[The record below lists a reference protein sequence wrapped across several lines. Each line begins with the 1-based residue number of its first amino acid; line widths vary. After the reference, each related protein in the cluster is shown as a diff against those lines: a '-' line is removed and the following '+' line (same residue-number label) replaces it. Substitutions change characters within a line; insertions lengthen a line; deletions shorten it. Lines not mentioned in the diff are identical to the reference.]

1 MPLRTRDHCPR
12 DPGGRSRNQR
22 SKPHATC
29 AFKAP
34 SRIAERRNVSVNPPR
49 GPPANGPPEPYYHH
63 AMTAA
68 GNHQANRP
76 VGRRL
81 ERAGIRDVAAAAG
94 VSITTVSDALN
105 GKGRLPDATR
115 AHVREVADRLGYR
128 PSAAART
135 LRTGRS
141 GLIGLTVTTYGE
153 EPFTFTEFA
162 YFAEMAR
169 AATSAALARGYALVI
184 LPASSRHDVWSNV
197 ALDGTVV
204 IDPSDHDP
212 MVTELV
218 RQGIPVVSDG
228 RPAGSLP
235 VQAWVDN
242 DHEAAVLGILEH
254 LAEAGARRIGLLTGT
269 STDTYT
275 RLSTSA
281 YLSWCERIGQ
291 EPVVESYP
299 AHDPCAGA
307 VAADR
312 LLARPDRPDAVYG
325 LFDPN
330 GTDLLAAAR
339 RYGLRVPEDLLL
351 VCCSES
357 MVYATTEPPITTL
370 SLKPG
375 RIGTAVVQL
384 LIDAIEGVD
393 GGRPVQQ
400 VMPTDLIVRTSS
412 QRRSPRTTVNPPRG
426 PSGG

>member
-1 MPLRTRDHCPR
+1 
-12 DPGGRSRNQR
+12 
-22 SKPHATC
+22 
-29 AFKAP
+29 
-34 SRIAERRNVSVNPPR
+34 
-49 GPPANGPPEPYYHH
+49 
-63 AMTAA
+63 MTAA
-68 GNHQANRP
+68 KHQMTRAT
-76 VGRRL
+76 GRRTGG
-81 ERAGIRDVAAAAG
+81 RAGIRDVAAAAG

-105 GKGRLPDATR
+105 GKGRLPDTTR
-115 AHVREVADRLGYR
+115 RHVRSVADRLGYR

-135 LRTGRS
+135 LRTGKS

-184 LPASSRHDVWSNV
+184 LPATSQRRDFDVWSNV

-212 MVTELV
+212 VVTELV

-228 RPAGSLP
+228 RPGGSLP
-235 VQAWVDN
+235 VTAWVDN
-242 DHEAAVLGILEH
+242 DHEAAVTGLLDH
-254 LAEAGARRIGLLTGT
+254 LAAAGARRIGLLTGT

-275 RLSTSA
+275 RLSTTA
-281 YLSWCERIGQ
+281 YLDWCARARQ
-291 EPVVESYP
+291 DPVYEAYP
-299 AHDPCAGA
+299 AHDPCASA

-312 LLARPDRPDAVYG
+312 LLARADRPDAVYG

-339 RYGLRVPEDLLL
+339 RYGLRVPDDLLL

-357 MVYATTEPPITTL
+357 GVYATTEPPITTL

-375 RIGTAVVQL
+375 RIGTAVIHL
-384 LIDAIEGVD
+384 LIDAIEGAA
-393 GGRPVQQ
+393 GRAQGSHQ
-400 VMPTDLIVRTSS
+400 VMPTELIVRASS
-412 QRRSPRTTVNPPRG
+412 QRARCPAPRLPHATLAAPRTPPAADQ
-426 PSGG
+426 

>member
-1 MPLRTRDHCPR
+1 
-12 DPGGRSRNQR
+12 
-22 SKPHATC
+22 
-29 AFKAP
+29 
-34 SRIAERRNVSVNPPR
+34 
-49 GPPANGPPEPYYHH
+49 
-63 AMTAA
+63 MTAA
-68 GNHQANRP
+68 EKHQASGTPAARP
-76 VGRRL
+76 TAPAGPAGAAPGERCPGPRGGSTRRG
-81 ERAGIRDVAAAAG
+81 RAGIRDVAAAAG

-115 AHVREVADRLGYR
+115 RHVREVAERLGYR

-135 LRTGRS
+135 LRTGKS

-184 LPASSRHDVWSNV
+184 LPAPARHSPFDVWSNV

-204 IDPSDHDP
+204 IDPSDQDP
-212 MVTELV
+212 VVSELV
-218 RQGIPVVSDG
+218 RSGIPVVSDG
-228 RPAGSLP
+228 RPSGALP
-235 VQAWVDN
+235 VTAWVDN
-242 DHEAAVLGILEH
+242 DHEEAVHALLDH
-254 LAEAGARRIGLLTGT
+254 LAESGARRIGLLTGT

-275 RLSTSA
+275 RLSTRA
-281 YLSWCERIGQ
+281 YLRWCENAGQ
-291 EPVVESYP
+291 DPVYEAYP

-357 MVYATTEPPITTL
+357 TVYETTEPPITTL

-375 RIGTAVVQL
+375 RIGNTVIQL
-384 LIDAIEGVD
+384 LIDAIEGI
-393 GGRPVQQ
+393 GPPRPVQQ
-400 VMPTDLIVRTSS
+400 VMPTDLLVRTSS
-412 QRRSPRTTVNPPRG
+412 LRPSPRTTVAAPRRPG
-426 PSGG
+426 PG

>member
-1 MPLRTRDHCPR
+1 
-12 DPGGRSRNQR
+12 
-22 SKPHATC
+22 
-29 AFKAP
+29 
-34 SRIAERRNVSVNPPR
+34 
-49 GPPANGPPEPYYHH
+49 
-63 AMTAA
+63 MTAA
-68 GNHQANRP
+68 GKHQVSRTDTTRRGNRQ
-76 VGRRL
+76 G
-81 ERAGIRDVAAAAG
+81 RAGIRDVAAAAG

-115 AHVREVADRLGYR
+115 SHVREVADRLGYR

-135 LRTGRS
+135 LRTGKS
-141 GLIGLTVTTYGE
+141 GLIGLTVTTYGD

-184 LPASSRHDVWSNV
+184 LPATSRHDVWSNV

-212 MVTELV
+212 VVT
-218 RQGIPVVSDG
+218 DG

-235 VQAWVDN
+235 VTAWVDN
-242 DHEAAVLGILEH
+242 DHEAAVLGILDH
-254 LAEAGARRIGLLTGT
+254 LADAGARRIGLLTGT
-269 STDTYT
+269 TTDTYT
-275 RLSTSA
+275 RLSTTA
-281 YLSWCERIGQ
+281 YLQWCERVGQ
-291 EPVVESYP
+291 DPVYESYP

-357 MVYATTEPPITTL
+357 TVYANTEPPVTTL
-370 SLKPG
+370 SLKPR

-384 LIDAIEGVD
+384 LIDAIEGID
-393 GGRPVQQ
+393 SDQPIEQ
-400 VMPTDLIVRTSS
+400 VIPTELIVRTSS
-412 QRRSPRTTVNPPRG
+412 QRRPPRTTVSPPRSPEKG
-426 PSGG
+426 

>member
-1 MPLRTRDHCPR
+1 MSRAQAAARR
-12 DPGGRSRNQR
+12 ARKPG
-22 SKPHATC
+22 
-29 AFKAP
+29 
-34 SRIAERRNVSVNPPR
+34 
-49 GPPANGPPEPYYHH
+49 
-63 AMTAA
+63 
-68 GNHQANRP
+68 
-76 VGRRL
+76 
-81 ERAGIRDVAAAAG
+81 RAGIRDVAAAAG

-115 AHVREVADRLGYR
+115 RHVREVADRLGYR

-135 LRTGRS
+135 LRTGKS
-141 GLIGLTVTTYGE
+141 GLIGLTVTTYGD

-184 LPASSRHDVWSNV
+184 LPATSRRSPVDVWSNV

-204 IDPSDHDP
+204 IDPSDQDP
-212 MVTELV
+212 VVTELLQ
-218 RQGIPVVSDG
+218 QGLPVVSDG
-228 RPAGSLP
+228 RPAGQLP
-235 VQAWVDN
+235 VTAWVDN
-242 DHEAAVLGILEH
+242 DHEAAVTGLLNH

-275 RLSTSA
+275 HLSTTA
-281 YLSWCERIGQ
+281 YLRWCEHVGQ
-291 EPVVESYP
+291 DPVYESYP
-299 AHDPCAGA
+299 AHDPRAGA
-307 VAADR
+307 GAADR

-357 MVYATTEPPITTL
+357 TVYANTEPPVTTL
-370 SLKPG
+370 SLKPR

-393 GGRPVQQ
+393 SGQPLEQ
-400 VMPTDLIVRTSS
+400 VIPTELIVRSSS
-412 QRRSPRTTVNPPRG
+412 QRRPPRTTISPPRSPG
-426 PSGG
+426 QG

>member
-1 MPLRTRDHCPR
+1 
-12 DPGGRSRNQR
+12 
-22 SKPHATC
+22 
-29 AFKAP
+29 
-34 SRIAERRNVSVNPPR
+34 
-49 GPPANGPPEPYYHH
+49 
-63 AMTAA
+63 MTAA
-68 GNHQANRP
+68 EKHHVSRTPASRGPLR
-76 VGRRL
+76 GSRRNG
-81 ERAGIRDVAAAAG
+81 RAGIRDVAAAAG

-115 AHVREVADRLGYR
+115 RHVREVADRLGYR

-135 LRTGRS
+135 LRTGKS

-184 LPASSRHDVWSNV
+184 LPATSRHDVWSNV

-204 IDPSDHDP
+204 IDPSDQDP
-212 MVTELV
+212 VVTDLV
-218 RQGIPVVSDG
+218 RSGLPVVSDG
-228 RPAGSLP
+228 RPSGSLP
-235 VQAWVDN
+235 VTAWVDN
-242 DHEAAVLGILEH
+242 DHEEAVRNLLDH
-254 LAEAGARRIGLLTGT
+254 LAESGARRIGLLTGT

-275 RLSTSA
+275 RLSTTA
-281 YLSWCERIGQ
+281 YLNWCEDVGQ
-291 EPVVESYP
+291 DPVYETYP
-299 AHDPCAGA
+299 AHDPCSGA
-307 VAADR
+307 IAADR

-357 MVYATTEPPITTL
+357 TVYATTEPPITTL

-375 RIGTAVVQL
+375 RIGNTVVQL
-384 LIDAIEGVD
+384 LIDAIEGID
-393 GGRPVQQ
+393 SGRPVQQ
-400 VMPTDLIVRTSS
+400 VMPTDLLVRASS
-412 QRRSPRTTVNPPRG
+412 QRRPSRPVVTAPRSPSSGSGSDSGSGSGSGSEAGSGSDPSSGEPAGNGSPEPR
-426 PSGG
+426 SAAAESAAE

>member
-1 MPLRTRDHCPR
+1 
-12 DPGGRSRNQR
+12 
-22 SKPHATC
+22 
-29 AFKAP
+29 
-34 SRIAERRNVSVNPPR
+34 
-49 GPPANGPPEPYYHH
+49 
-63 AMTAA
+63 MTAA
-68 GNHQANRP
+68 EKHQAGHQI
-76 VGRRL
+76 GRSAASIPPPAAGMCPQPRGAGRL
-81 ERAGIRDVAAAAG
+81 NGRAGIRDVAAAAG

-115 AHVREVADRLGYR
+115 SHVREVAERLGYR

-135 LRTGRS
+135 LRTGKS

-169 AATSAALARGYALVI
+169 AATSAALARGYALVV
-184 LPASSRHDVWSNV
+184 LPATGRRGPGAPSDPDVWSNV

-204 IDPSDHDP
+204 VDPSAQDP
-212 MVTELV
+212 IVGELL
-218 RQGIPVVSDG
+218 RSGLPVVSDG
-228 RPAGSLP
+228 RPGDSLP
-235 VQAWVDN
+235 VTAWVDN
-242 DHEAAVLGILEH
+242 DHEAAVRDILDH
-254 LAEAGARRIGLLTGT
+254 LAESGARRIGLLTGT

-275 RLSTSA
+275 RLSTTA
-281 YLSWCERIGQ
+281 YLEWCARAGQ
-291 EPVVESYP
+291 EPVYERYP

-357 MVYATTEPPITTL
+357 PAYATTAPPITTL

-375 RIGTAVVQL
+375 RIGNAVIQL
-384 LIDAIEGVD
+384 LIDAIEGSAPA
-393 GGRPVQQ
+393 GPVQR
-400 VMPTDLIVRTSS
+400 VMPTELIVRTSS
-412 QRRSPRTTVNPPRG
+412 QRGGARGLVTAPRAPARD
-426 PSGG
+426 

>member
-1 MPLRTRDHCPR
+1 MVVPPR
-12 DPGGRSRNQR
+12 RRRRILPAR
-22 SKPHATC
+22 
-29 AFKAP
+29 AP
-34 SRIAERRNVSVNPPR
+34 SAA
-49 GPPANGPPEPYYHH
+49 PASNLPQAYDRV

-68 GNHQANRP
+68 EKHQGSRTPASLPQPPAGRYSRGSRP
-76 VGRRL
+76 RA
-81 ERAGIRDVAAAAG
+81 RAGIRDVAAAAG

-115 AHVREVADRLGYR
+115 SHVREVAERLGYR

-135 LRTGRS
+135 LRTGKS

-184 LPASSRHDVWSNV
+184 LPAPARDSPFDVWSNV

-204 IDPSDHDP
+204 IDPSDQDP
-212 MVTELV
+212 VVTELV
-218 RQGIPVVSDG
+218 RSGIPVVSDG
-228 RPAGSLP
+228 RPSGSVP
-235 VQAWVDN
+235 VTAWVDH
-242 DHEAAVLGILEH
+242 DHEEAVRGLLDH
-254 LAEAGARRIGLLTGT
+254 LAESGARRIGLLTGT

-281 YLSWCERIGQ
+281 YLEWCERVGQ
-291 EPVVESYP
+291 DPVYESYP

-330 GTDLLAAAR
+330 GTDLLGAAR

-357 MVYATTEPPITTL
+357 TVYATTEPPITTL

-375 RIGTAVVQL
+375 RIGNTVIQL
-384 LIDAIEGVD
+384 LIDAIEGI
-393 GGRPVQQ
+393 GPALPVRQ

-412 QRRSPRTTVNPPRG
+412 YRRGARTTVSAPRA
-426 PSGG
+426 PRAD

>member
-1 MPLRTRDHCPR
+1 MLRFRAYD
-12 DPGGRSRNQR
+12 Q
-22 SKPHATC
+22 
-29 AFKAP
+29 
-34 SRIAERRNVSVNPPR
+34 V
-49 GPPANGPPEPYYHH
+49 

-68 GNHQANRP
+68 KHQVSRADDSRRSRRP
-76 VGRRL
+76 RG
-81 ERAGIRDVAAAAG
+81 RAGIRDVAAAAG

-105 GKGRLPDATR
+105 GKGRLPDTTR
-115 AHVREVADRLGYR
+115 RHVRSVADRLGYR

-135 LRTGRS
+135 LRTGKS

-169 AATSAALARGYALVI
+169 AATSAALARGYALAI
-184 LPASSRHDVWSNV
+184 LPATSQHDVWSNV

-204 IDPSDHDP
+204 VDPADHDP
-212 MVTELV
+212 VVSELV

-228 RPAGSLP
+228 RPGGSLP
-235 VQAWVDN
+235 VTGWVDN
-242 DHEAAVLGILEH
+242 DHEAAVLGLLDH

-269 STDTYT
+269 GTDTYT
-275 RLSTSA
+275 RLSTEA
-281 YLSWCERIGQ
+281 YLAWCVRVGQ
-291 EPVVESYP
+291 QPVYEAYP

-325 LFDPN
+325 LYDPN

-339 RYGLRVPEDLLL
+339 RYGLRVPDDLLL

-357 MVYATTEPPITTL
+357 TVYATTEPPITTL

-375 RIGTAVVQL
+375 RIGSTVIQL
-384 LIDAIEGVD
+384 LIDAIED
-393 GGRPVQQ
+393 GTSRPTQQ
-400 VMPTDLIVRTSS
+400 RVMPTELIVRTSS
-412 QRRSPRTTVNPPRG
+412 QRRRRAATVNPQRTPPAVDR
-426 PSGG
+426 